1 MREKY
6 KKALMITFV
15 VLVMNVVNLSAGT
28 LVQAHLPLLNRSYL
42 TFICICYKIRR

>member
-15 VLVMNVVNLSAGT
+15 VLVMNVVNLSAET
-28 LVQAHLPLLNRSYL
+28 LVQADLSAFLPM
-42 TFICICYKIRR
+42 